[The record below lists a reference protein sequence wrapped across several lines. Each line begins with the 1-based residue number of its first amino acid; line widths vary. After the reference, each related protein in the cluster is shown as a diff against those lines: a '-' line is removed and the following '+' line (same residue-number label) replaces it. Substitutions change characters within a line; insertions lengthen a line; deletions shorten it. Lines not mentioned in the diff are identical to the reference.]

1 MYFVELR
8 GNDAKT
14 EGGNTVSL
22 RYHCGRQMGFCS
34 GFTRVHLDLCKLHHT
49 HQTTLT
55 KAPDKK
61 CLIQIDEISRGQPGV
76 FCRSHKKSLHHVPS
90 QPCPCSLPF
99 TELSMPIGLRP
110 LLKPSYT
117 LEICLDCTYN
127 AWNDGFTWIR
137 AAESLR

>member
-8 GNDAKT
+8 GNDAKA

-22 RYHCGRQMGFCS
+22 RYHCGRQMGVLL
-34 GFTRVHLDLCKLHHT
+34 GVQLDLCKLHHT
-49 HQTTLT
+49 HHTTLT
-55 KAPDKK
+55 KAPNKK
-61 CLIQIDEISRGQPGV
+61 CLIQIDEIRRGFFVDRIINHSTMFPASPV
-76 FCRSHKKSLHHVPS
+76 VVR
-90 QPCPCSLPF
+90 PCSLPF
-99 TELSMPIGLRP
+99 TELSMPIRLRP

-127 AWNDGFTWIR
+127 AWNNKFTWIR